1 MLSVGSSHIIYKIV
15 PHSRF
20 SYILYITIYQR
31 NLYLVILILNQ
42 YDIGFIEAVSE

>member
-1 MLSVGSSHIIYKIV
+1 MLSVGSSHIMYKIV

-20 SYILYITIYQR
+20 SIIITYQR

-42 YDIGFIEAVSE
+42 YDIGFSEALSE